1 MKRCLALL
9 TVLVLASLAVACD
22 YTIRDIGYVVFAPPK
37 LRMVVLFHERL
48 DEQSVRASQREL
60 ASSAQEAECRA
71 WNVSFHS
78 GRLANLVQPTEAQS
92 RWASE
97 SAMEWSCWLVRD
109 DGASRLLSEGTM
121 EKPPQWTELLN
132 EHLQRPLSRAYREN
146 AMLSFAQMIVFES
159 ADPAAN
165 DDTDKVI
172 TRSLEALSKA
182 ASLLPRPVT
191 SPVKSIRVPAAERAD
206 YETLLWLL
214 HCPAAPEE
222 QPAEQPLL
230 CLLYGRGRLAGPIL
244 QGAGVQV
251 ESLLSQ
257 LVLVGQSCEC
267 GTQRNWVQYPQ
278 LPLAWPEE
286 LQSDM
291 THHLGFDPANAVVI
305 EEVKRIIQRGPQNL
319 MNGRDDV
326 SDVVSTTLSIGGSN
340 DGSVQATV
348 IQGDGWDFDEPEST
362 IATAEQTPRLL
373 AIPPGR
379 QASLARDTGDAQAE
393 SAANDTLIDAPVTAT
408 GVVSAS
414 NATQSSPVILA
425 ALLAAG
431 AACVAVL
438 FFTKVSSRTHN

>member
-1 MKRCLALL
+1 VKRCIALL
-9 TVLVLASLAVACD
+9 MVLVLASLAIACD

-60 ASSAQEAECRA
+60 ASSAQAVECLA

-78 GRLANLVQPTEAQS
+78 GRLANLVEPTEAQS

-121 EKPPQWTELLN
+121 EQPPQWTELLN
-132 EHLQRPLSRAYREN
+132 EHLQRPLSVAYREQ

-159 ADPAAN
+159 TDPAAN

-172 TRSLEALSKA
+172 ARSLEALGKA

-191 SPVKSIRVPAAERAD
+191 TPVKSIRVPVAERAD

-214 HCPAAPEE
+214 HCPEV
-222 QPAEQPLL
+222 PAEQPLL
-230 CLLYGRGRLAGPIL
+230 CLLYGRGRLAGPVL
-244 QGAGVQV
+244 QGTDIQV
-251 ESLLSQ
+251 DSLLSQ

-291 THHLGFDPANAVVI
+291 THHLGFDPANAVVV

-319 MNGRDDV
+319 TNGRDDV

-348 IQGDGWDFDEPEST
+348 IQGDGWGFDEPESS
-362 IATAEQTPRLL
+362 AAPAAVTPRLL
-373 AIPPGR
+373 AIPRGR
-379 QASLARDTGDAQAE
+379 QASLASDTQAE

-414 NATQSSPVILA
+414 TSAQFSPVILA